1 MPPPDF
7 SESGC
12 GQPVAGFAPAR
23 NVPIDPVAAMRQT
36 AWMLHISEIRFGYDG
51 APLFQGA
58 SAAIPSGHKVGLV
71 GRNGTGKTTLFRLI
85 RGELELEAGEIRQP
99 KGTRVGGVDQDP
111 GDGGSLLETVLAADT
126 ERAALLAEN
135 PDDPVRIAEV
145 QTRLAEI
152 GAWSAEGRASA
163 ILKGLG
169 FPHDQHMQPISGLSG
184 GWRMRVVLAA
194 ALFAC
199 PDLLLLDEPTNFLD
213 LEGALWLQGYLA
225 NYPRTALI
233 ISHDRNLM
241 NRVAGSILHLEQRRL
256 TLYRGGYDQFVR
268 QRAERAQYSVAVAKK
283 QEAYRAQLQSYVD
296 RFRYKADKA
305 KQAQSRL
312 KMIKRMVPVVA
323 PSGSDHAAFRFPEP
337 EDLPPPLVSLEGVST
352 GYDGQAVLQN
362 LNLRIDQDD
371 RIALLGR
378 NGEGKS
384 TFAKLLSNRLESLGG
399 RITRA
404 GRLRV
409 GYFAQHQIEEL
420 RPSETP
426 LEHLARELPDKPLP
440 RLRSMAAGFGLA
452 CEQAELPVEKLSG
465 GQHARLSLLLATCH
479 SPHML
484 VLDEP
489 TNHLDIESRE
499 ALAEAL
505 NAYPGAVILISHDA
519 FLLSN
524 VADRLWL
531 VENGTVRPYDDDL
544 EGYGNQILANSG
556 PAKVQKPARR
566 VPGPNSRLRV
576 LKVELRKCEMRVQ
589 RLVHMR
595 QVLAQELSDPGIYAP
610 DRASEMIMRQKRFA
624 EVEDRLDQAE
634 NLWLAAQE
642 KLEAAE
648 ANPAANG
655 LSGR

>member
-1 MPPPDF
+1 M
-7 SESGC
+7 G
-12 GQPVAGFAPAR
+12 
-23 NVPIDPVAAMRQT
+23 QT
-36 AWMLHISEIRFGYDG
+36 ARMLQISDIRFGYDG
-51 APLFQGA
+51 VPLFQGA
-58 SAAIPSGHKVGLV
+58 SVTVPSGHKVGLV

-99 KGTRVGGVDQDP
+99 KGARVGGIDQDP
-111 GDGGSLLETVLAADT
+111 GDGGSLLDTVLSADT
-126 ERAALLAEN
+126 ERTALLAEN
-135 PDDPVRIAEV
+135 SDDPVRIAVV

-152 GAWSAEGRASA
+152 DAWSAEGRASS

-169 FPHDQHMQPISGLSG
+169 FPHDQQMLPISELSG

-194 ALFAC
+194 SLFAC

-225 NYPRTALI
+225 SYPRTALI
-233 ISHDRNLM
+233 ISHDRSLL
-241 NRVAGSILHLEQRRL
+241 NRVAGSILHLEQRKL

-268 QRAERAQYSVAVAKK
+268 QRAERAQHSAAVAKK
-283 QEAYRAQLQSYVD
+283 QEARRVRLQSYVD

-323 PSGSDHAAFRFPEP
+323 GSGNGHTAFRFSEP
-337 EDLPPPLVSLEGVST
+337 EILPPPLISLEGVST
-352 GYDGQAVLQN
+352 GYNGREVLRQ
-362 LNLRIDQDD
+362 LDLRVDQDD

-384 TFAKLLSNRLESLGG
+384 TFAKLLSNRLETING
-399 RITRA
+399 RVTRA
-404 GRLRV
+404 SKLRV

-426 LEHLARELPDKPLP
+426 LEHLVRELPDMPP
-440 RLRSMAAGFGLA
+440 GALRSMAAEFGLGSQ
-452 CEQAELPVEKLSG
+452 QAELPVAKLSG
-465 GQHARLSLLLATCH
+465 GQQARLSLLLATCH

-499 ALAEAL
+499 ALVEAL
-505 NAYPGAVILISHDA
+505 NVFPGAVILISHDA
-519 FLLSN
+519 FLLSH

-531 VENGTVRPYDDDL
+531 VENGTVLHYGGDL
-544 EGYGNQILANSG
+544 EAYGNQILANAE
-556 PAKVQKPARR
+556 PAMFQSPARR
-566 VPGPNSRLRV
+566 TPGANSRLRA
-576 LKVELRKCEMRVQ
+576 LRAELRKCETRVQ
-589 RLVHMR
+589 KLVQMR
-595 QVLAQELSDPGIYAP
+595 QVLTQELANPKIYAP
-610 DRASEMIMRQKRFA
+610 DRVSEMIMRQKRFS
-624 EVEDRLDQAE
+624 EVEDLLDRAE

-642 KLEAAE
+642 KLETEE
-648 ANPAANG
+648 ADPASSVR
-655 LSGR
+655 SGR